1 MKVCILE
8 NDDLDPSI
16 AAAYQGYGAMFVR
29 LFGEAGADWQ
39 FDIFHTPSGQ
49 YPESFDAYGAVVLTG
64 SKADSFSDEPWV
76 VELRRRVTLL
86 LEQNKKL
93 LGICF
98 GHQLIALCL
107 GAKVGRAPQGW
118 GVGRMSYDWHA
129 ADLPLAP
136 EDKRLAL
143 LVSHQDQ
150 VLELPQNAVL
160 LASNA
165 HCPVAGYSIGDEVF
179 CVQGHPEFVPDYSAF
194 LLNRRRERL
203 GENLYSAGVD
213 SLQHGHDGLQVA
225 RMMVAFVEGKAAAQ
239 ES

>member
-16 AAAYQGYGAMFVR
+16 VSTYQGYGAMFVR
-29 LFGEAGADWQ
+29 LFRDAGADWE
-39 FDIFHTPSGQ
+39 FDIFHTPSGE
-49 YPESFDAYGAVVLTG
+49 YPESFDANGAVVLTG
-64 SKADSFSDEPWV
+64 SKAHSFSDEPWV
-76 VELRRRVTLL
+76 VELRRRVSLL

-107 GAKVGRAPQGW
+107 GSKVGRAPQGW

-136 EDKRLAL
+136 EDGRLSL

-150 VLELPQNAVL
+150 VLELPENAVL

-165 HCPVAGYSIGDEVF
+165 HCPIAGYAIGEEVF
-179 CVQGHPEFVPDYSAF
+179 CVQGHPEFVEDYSAF
-194 LLNRRRERL
+194 LLKRRRDRL
-203 GENLYSAGVD
+203 GEDLYSTGVS
-213 SLQHGHDGLQVA
+213 SLEHGHDGLHVA
-225 RMMVAFVEGKAAAQ
+225 RMMVAFVEGKSAT
-239 ES
+239 